1 MLEYITSL
9 RKGGL
14 WCFASEDITQG
25 IMEVFQDYAY
35 YYNAFYQDKDY
46 QAEGAQI
53 DLLLKKY
60 GNHVNTLINYGCGTG
75 KHDIELSRLGYHCT
89 GVDMSSVMIDI
100 ARENAHNEQ
109 MDISFA
115 VADIRSYE
123 PQLKYDAVISLFHVM
138 SYQNDNNDILAA
150 FQSARKA
157 LNKDGLFLFDVW
169 YGSGVLSDKPAVRVK
184 KIEDDK
190 YKLIRIARPIMH
202 EKKNVVDVCYEV
214 LVIDKET
221 AVTKVINE
229 VHNMRYFFRPELQ
242 FLLKQSGFELVDNLD
257 CQTLGETD
265 YRSWTSYFVARA
277 I

>member
-1 MLEYITSL
+1 M
-9 RKGGL
+9 
-14 WCFASEDITQG
+14 
-25 IMEVFQDYAY
+25 
-35 YYNAFYQDKDY
+35 
-46 QAEGAQI
+46 
-53 DLLLKKY
+53 
-60 GNHVNTLINYGCGTG
+60 
-75 KHDIELSRLGYHCT
+75 
-89 GVDMSSVMIDI
+89 
-100 ARENAHNEQ
+100 
-109 MDISFA
+109 
-115 VADIRSYE
+115 
-123 PQLKYDAVISLFHVM
+123 
-138 SYQNDNNDILAA
+138 
-150 FQSARKA
+150 
-157 LNKDGLFLFDVW
+157 
-169 YGSGVLSDKPAVRVK
+169 SDKPAVRVK